1 MWQIW
6 THVFKRWIGFFAF
19 KFYFLSLRAMEDSDD
34 SEAKLR
40 EEIEAELDKISISSL
55 ENDEVENDSV
65 SDTQSDSSDTVSV
78 SP

>member
-1 MWQIW
+1 
-6 THVFKRWIGFFAF
+6 
-19 KFYFLSLRAMEDSDD
+19 MEDSDD